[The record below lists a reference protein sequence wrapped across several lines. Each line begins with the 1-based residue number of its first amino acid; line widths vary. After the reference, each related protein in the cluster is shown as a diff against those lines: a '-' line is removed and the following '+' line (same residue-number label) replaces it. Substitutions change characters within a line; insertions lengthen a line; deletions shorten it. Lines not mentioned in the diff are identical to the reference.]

1 MKCEVIKRN
10 MYVLMVLVLLFGLL
24 LYFGTAPMASAADP
38 EGWVLQHDVGGFMD
52 LSAVDAN
59 TAWAVEGAGAW
70 PSGGDPILKTTDGVN
85 WVEVYSNPSH
95 WFCGISAVDANTAW
109 AVGGGGLILKTING
123 GETWDPQTSGI
134 STTLR
139 GVSAVNAD
147 TAWAVGQNRRI
158 LNTTDGGVTWE
169 VQYSSGTSE
178 GFLYGVSAA
187 DAKNVWAVGYD
198 RILNTTD
205 GGETWDQQATRAGW
219 GVSAVDANTAWASG
233 TWNILR
239 TTNGGE
245 DWVEKDLGTP
255 VSLCGVSAVDANTA
269 WTVGQDQLSGGGII
283 HKTTDG
289 GESWVEQYSGPP
301 GYWLIGVSALDA
313 TTAWAGGWNGIL
325 GTHDGGDERP
335 DIASIAPSSGRI
347 GNEVTISGCDFGSSQ
362 GSSSV
367 SFGAAQATGYNSW
380 SDTQIKVLVPRISQG
395 LYQVTV
401 TTPDGISNGV
411 SFTRKP
417 PVSGCG
423 TGGGM
428 AVAMLGLTLG
438 LLSVAGSLRV
448 RKRLLTRLQ
457 QVR

>member
-10 MYVLMVLVLLFGLL
+10 MYVLMVLVLLLGLI

-38 EGWVLQHDVGGFMD
+38 EGWVLQYDVGGFYD

-59 TAWAVEGAGAW
+59 TAWAVNGAAPFGH
-70 PSGGDPILKTTDGVN
+70 GGDPILKTTDGGSN
-85 WVEVYSNPSH
+85 WVTKYSNPSH
-95 WFCGISAVDANTAW
+95 GICGISAVDADTAW
-109 AVGGGGLILKTING
+109 AVGLSGLILKTTNG
-123 GETWDPQTSGI
+123 GANWVVQNSGI
-134 STTLR
+134 TTTLR
-139 GVSAVNAD
+139 GVSAVDAD
-147 TAWAVGQNRRI
+147 TAWAVGQYRNI
-158 LNTTDGGVTWE
+158 LKTTNGGSTW
-169 VQYSSGTSE
+169 VKQYTSGTSE
-178 GFLYGVSAA
+178 NWLYGVSAA
-187 DAKNVWAVGYD
+187 DANNAWAVGYD
-198 RILNTTD
+198 RILNTKD
-205 GGETWDQQATRAGW
+205 GGASWQLQRNSAGW

-233 TWNILR
+233 TSNILK
-239 TTNGGE
+239 TTDGGAT
-245 DWVEKDLGTP
+245 WVTKDLGTP
-255 VSLCGVSAVDANTA
+255 SSITGVSAVDANTA
-269 WTVGQDQLSGGGII
+269 WAVGQDPSGKDII
-283 HKTTDG
+283 LKTTDG
-289 GESWVEQYSGPP
+289 GSTWVVQHPGSP
-301 GYWLIGVSALDA
+301 GYLMLGVSAVDA
-313 TTAWAGGWNGIL
+313 TTAWAGGFSGIL

-367 SFGAAQATGYNSW
+367 SFGAVQATGYNSW
-380 SDTQIKVLVPRISQG
+380 SDTQIKVLVPSISQG

-401 TTPDGISNGV
+401 TTPAGTSNGV

-417 PVSGCG
+417 PSNGCG

-438 LLSVAGSLRV
+438 LLSVAGSLGI